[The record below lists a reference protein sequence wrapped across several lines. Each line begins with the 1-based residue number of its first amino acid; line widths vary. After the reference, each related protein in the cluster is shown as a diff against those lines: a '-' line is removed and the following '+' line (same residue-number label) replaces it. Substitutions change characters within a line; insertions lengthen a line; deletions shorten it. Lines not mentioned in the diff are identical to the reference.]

1 MDKILKDLAKI
12 GQKIQEEKEENLL
25 REMIFIE
32 DSFFEDLLSLFKRKN
47 ENFRNK
53 FSHNKFK
60 PVENKC
66 FGFLSKLKY
75 SFIFSKHLEQNHFD
89 KSLLYEMFESYN
101 PSRMDYM
108 RMNKDLH
115 QFLITAKARYSRC

>member
-12 GQKIQEEKEENLL
+12 GQKIQEEREENLL
-25 REMIFIE
+25 TEMIYIE
-32 DSFFEDLLSLFKRKN
+32 GSFFEDLQHSFKRKN
-47 ENFRNK
+47 ENFRHK

-75 SFIFSKHLEQNHFD
+75 HFIFSKHLEQNHFD
-89 KSLLYEMFESYN
+89 KSLLHTMFESYN
-101 PSRMDYM
+101 PSRMDYIK
-108 RMNKDLH
+108 MNKDLH
-115 QFLITAKARYSRC
+115 QFLITARARYSRC

>member
-12 GQKIQEEKEENLL
+12 GQKIQEEREENLL
-25 REMIFIE
+25 REMDFIE
-32 DSFFEDLLSLFKRKN
+32 GTFFEDLMSDFRRWN
-47 ENFRNK
+47 ANFQKK

-75 SFIFSKHLEQNHFD
+75 SFVFSKHLEQNHFD
-89 KSLLYEMFESYN
+89 KSLLYLMFESYN
-101 PSRMDYM
+101 PSRMNYIQ
-108 RMNKDLH
+108 MNKDLH
-115 QFLITAKARYSRC
+115 QFLITARARYSRC